1 MMINKLT
8 CWGIW
13 NFSVAVKNVYLA
25 IKIFWF
31 LKTKME
37 FCFLEAIKDL
47 IFYETNFSMDFKS
60 HLDGIVQQNEQLVEP
75 QAKG

>member
-1 MMINKLT
+1 
-8 CWGIW
+8 
-13 NFSVAVKNVYLA
+13 
-25 IKIFWF
+25 
-31 LKTKME
+31 ME